1 MDEKNKDIKSEGMMA
16 QEPSLAE
23 MTLTEHKEVDY
34 TFGNHDFGYPHT
46 LEELETALDNA
57 DAQRN
62 DPSKWIS
69 SVEFHTRL
77 ENKYPWLMLWKSSDR
92 NVCEI
97 GIVTSSI

>member
-1 MDEKNKDIKSEGMMA
+1 MDEKNKDIKSEDLMA

-23 MTLTEHKEVDY
+23 MPLTEHKEVDY

-77 ENKYPWLMLWKSSDR
+77 ENKHPWLR
-92 NVCEI
+92 
-97 GIVTSSI
+97 